1 MKSKLQLMINGKP
14 VLIPI
19 QLSDEQIRQLTAAV
33 NLDEILTGWEEP
45 KIGQKGYYEDE
56 FNSVAEFDIDEATI
70 DFAQKLYEN
79 DNFYSTRETAEN
91 TVRADN
97 VLRRLRHYA
106 ISHRS
111 KDVTMAD
118 GGNAVFSVV
127 ANGAHL
133 TYQWQYSTNNGST
146 WTNSPA
152 TGNRTDTLTVPATTS
167 RNGYKYR
174 CVVDGLGGS
183 VTSDSAT
190 LTVT

>member
-19 QLSDEQIRQLTAAV
+19 ELSEDQIRQLTAAI
-33 NLDEILTGWEEP
+33 NLEEILTGWEEP

-56 FNSVAEFDIDEATI
+56 FNNVAEFDIDEVTI

-106 ISHRS
+106 ISHRAT
-111 KDVTMAD
+111 DTVMAD
-118 GGNAVFSVV
+118 GGYTI
-127 ANGAHL
+127 
-133 TYQWQYSTNNGST
+133 TYNYDSQCLEIG
-146 WTNSPA
+146 A
-152 TGNRTDTLTVPATTS
+152 TGSWLALGDMVFDTEEIARKAMNKYATDLIWYFTEGKAMM
-167 RNGYKYR
+167 
-174 CVVDGLGGS
+174 
-183 VTSDSAT
+183 
-190 LTVT
+190 

>member
-14 VLIPI
+14 VMIPI
-19 QLSDEQIRQLTAAV
+19 QLSEEQIRQLTAAI

-56 FNSVAEFDIDEATI
+56 FNNVAEFDIDEATI

-106 ISHRS
+106 ISHRAS
-111 KDVTMAD
+111 DVTMAD
-118 GGNAVFSVV
+118 GGYTI
-127 ANGAHL
+127 
-133 TYQWQYSTNNGST
+133 TYNYELECLEIG
-146 WTNSPA
+146 A
-152 TGNRTDTLTVPATTS
+152 TGNWLALGDMVFDTEEIA
-167 RNGYKYR
+167 RKAMNKYAA
-174 CVVDGLGGS
+174 DLIWYFTEGK
-183 VTSDSAT
+183 AMM
-190 LTVT
+190 